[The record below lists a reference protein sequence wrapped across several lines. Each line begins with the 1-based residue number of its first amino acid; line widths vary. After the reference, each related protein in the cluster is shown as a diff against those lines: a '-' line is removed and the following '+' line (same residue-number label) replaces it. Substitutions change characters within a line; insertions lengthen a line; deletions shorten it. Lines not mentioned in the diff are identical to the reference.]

1 MNATI
6 GHPVA
11 AVFAHLADPLR
22 WHEFAPAVAYRQPIG
37 DGPVRVGS
45 RWMSTDRIGPFR
57 IHFVDELAALEPN
70 RRVVWLSSAP
80 WNARVEYH
88 CSPDGDGTR
97 IRATYEGT
105 LSGTLRWQVGWLPSW
120 ATRLILAQDF
130 RRLNRLLTLQS
141 EGGSPLAR
149 AAPRADAPGHGHGSG
164 TGRALEHKRSVR
176 PRMYELLLF
185 VHVVCAVIWVGGA
198 LYAQILAVRAAR
210 SDDPGELPPA
220 RHATSSSSD
229 LGCSCPPRSC
239 CSWPARR

>member
-1 MNATI
+1 MSEVRDQAAAQRSQWERRVVVNATI

-22 WHEFAPAVAYRQPIG
+22 WHEFAPAVAYRQPTG

-57 IHFVDELAALEPN
+57 IHFVDELAVLEPN

-88 CSPDGDGTR
+88 CSTDGDGTR

-105 LSGTLRWQVGWLPSW
+105 LSGSLRWQVGWLPSW

-130 RRLNRLLTLQS
+130 RRLNRLLTL
-141 EGGSPLAR
+141 R
-149 AAPRADAPGHGHGSG
+149 AK
-164 TGRALEHKRSVR
+164 E
-176 PRMYELLLF
+176 
-185 VHVVCAVIWVGGA
+185 
-198 LYAQILAVRAAR
+198 
-210 SDDPGELPPA
+210 
-220 RHATSSSSD
+220 
-229 LGCSCPPRSC
+229 
-239 CSWPARR
+239 ARRWRERHPEPTLQVTDMARGLGERSSISGA